1 MNRATTSALLLLTLA
16 GCSFGFKGGGLP
28 PGLRTAVVLPF
39 DNETTDPTISQQVM
53 LSVKE
58 AIERRLGLRASG
70 ESQADVIVR
79 GKISRYEP
87 DLPVAFQGTPGAAG
101 TANNVSVTR
110 RLVSLTVNVEMVERV
125 TSKVLYT
132 APISVDGDYEPG
144 REAEGRRRA
153 LDKLVTKIVDGAQLQ
168 W

>member
-1 MNRATTSALLLLTLA
+1 MRRSTTSLALLLLTA

-28 PGLRTAVVLPF
+28 PDVRTAAVLPF
-39 DNETTDPTISQQVM
+39 ENETTDPSIGQQAM

-79 GKISRYEP
+79 GKVTRYEP
-87 DLPVAFQGTPGAAG
+87 DLPVAYQGTPGVAG
-101 TANNVSVTR
+101 TPNTVQVTR
-110 RLVSLTVNVEMVERV
+110 RLVSLSVSVEIVERK
-125 TSKVLYT
+125 TGKVIW
-132 APISVDGDYEPG
+132 PGSVSVEGEYGPG
-144 REAEGRRRA
+144 REPDGRRKA
-153 LDKLVTKIVDGAQLQ
+153 LENLVTKIVEGAQSK

>member
-1 MNRATTSALLLLTLA
+1 MRRATISLLLLTTLA

-39 DNETTDPTISQQVM
+39 DNETTDPTIGQQVM
-53 LSVKE
+53 LAVKE

-70 ESQADVIVR
+70 ESQADVVVR

-87 DLPVAFQGTPGAAG
+87 DLPVAFQGTPGTAG
-101 TANNVSVTR
+101 GANTVSVTR
-110 RLVSLTVNVEMVERV
+110 RLVSLTVNVELVERA